1 LSVAWS
7 PDGLT
12 LAIGMQSGVI
22 SLRNQQGEETY
33 RMERRAPI
41 FCMVFIPGV
50 GGMGGSKTAAG
61 AGASPTPGGSMDGDV
76 LAVGCWD
83 KTLSMYRYR

>member
-1 LSVAWS
+1 
-7 PDGLT
+7 
-12 LAIGMQSGVI
+12 MQSGVV

-33 RMERRAPI
+33 RIERRAPV

-50 GGMGGSKTAAG
+50 GGPTGAKGGT
-61 AGASPTPGGSMDGDV
+61 SPTNGANIDGDV

-83 KTLSMYRYR
+83 KTLSMYRYLSRLPVRGPFYELTSF